1 MLTPPTSVDL
11 RCRPAWVARFHC
23 HCLEYHHDVDIGGEE
38 GEEEDV
44 VEGDDDIALGP
55 VPPKA
60 GGLAPTTA
68 IQEINFITRPEK
80 QPSLNA
86 ERASGA
92 IPLNRYNINEATI
105 GQLTQYT

>member
-23 HCLEYHHDVDIGGEE
+23 HCLEYHHDGDVGGEE

-68 IQEINFITRPEK
+68 IQEINFFK
-80 QPSLNA
+80 QKQNNFSLN
-86 ERASGA
+86 SQST
-92 IPLNRYNINEATI
+92 LNYV
-105 GQLTQYT
+105 